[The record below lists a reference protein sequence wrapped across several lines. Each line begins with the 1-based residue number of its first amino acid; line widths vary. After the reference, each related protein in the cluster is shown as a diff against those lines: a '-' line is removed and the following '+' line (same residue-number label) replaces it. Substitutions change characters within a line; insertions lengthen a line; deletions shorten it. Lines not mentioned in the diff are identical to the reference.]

1 MLVTLKDDSDFE
13 VCKASAIIINKLKT
27 FLLKYKFDDSFL
39 EVSLPKDSAGIDNSY
54 IEHVQD
60 KSTVQSKKEPSNS
73 HNIIDEIVNTN
84 DAILLATV
92 YNNSQEKDYENTEKK
107 MLKYISHIT
116 KQDFLNC
123 IFNSDIDAYIEEK
136 NRWLK
141 GYTNS
146 FESVLD
152 DILTMHK
159 QRDVNSMDC
168 Y

>member
-13 VCKASAIIINKLKT
+13 VCKASAMIINKLKT
-27 FLLKYKFDDSFL
+27 FLLKYKFHDSLL
-39 EVSLPKDSAGIDNSY
+39 EVSLPKNSAVIDNSY
-54 IEHVQD
+54 IKHILDTSVI
-60 KSTVQSKKEPSNS
+60 QSKEEPTNS

-84 DAILLATV
+84 DAMLLATV
-92 YNNSQEKDYENTEKK
+92 YNNSQGKDYENTEKK

-116 KQDFLNC
+116 KQDFLDV
-123 IFNSDIDAYIEEK
+123 IFNFDIDAYIEEK
-136 NRWLK
+136 SRWLK

-159 QRDVNSMDC
+159 QGDVNSMDC